1 MVLSYRVLR
10 PIQSTFI
17 NKSVYSRAATTL
29 TTKRISSILPTT
41 VPKFVRIVEVGPR
54 DGLQN
59 EKSLVP
65 AATKLALIDKLY
77 KAGLRSIEAG
87 AFVSPKWVPQMA
99 DTVEI
104 FKTLKDKQAA
114 NEYPGATFSALTP
127 NLQGLEKAISLGV
140 KEVAVFG
147 AASETFSK
155 TNINCSIEESL
166 DRFKIVCDAALAN
179 NIKVRGYVSCVLGCP
194 YEGEISP
201 DKVAYVAQRL
211 LDMGCYEISLGDT
224 IGTGAAGTTHKLLD
238 KVLETIPADKLAVH
252 FHDTYGQALSNIL
265 ISLNYGIA
273 VVDSSVS
280 GLGGCP
286 YAKGASGNV
295 ATEDVVYM
303 LNSMGIE
310 TGVNIDHLM
319 TAGKYIDQG
328 LTNRAS
334 QSKVHASLSHK
345 TPTAK

>member
-127 NLQGLEKAISLGV
+127 NLQGNVLMW
-140 KEVAVFG
+140 
-147 AASETFSK
+147 
-155 TNINCSIEESL
+155 
-166 DRFKIVCDAALAN
+166 
-179 NIKVRGYVSCVLGCP
+179 SCP
-194 YEGEISP
+194 
-201 DKVAYVAQRL
+201 
-211 LDMGCYEISLGDT
+211 
-224 IGTGAAGTTHKLLD
+224 
-238 KVLETIPADKLAVH
+238 
-252 FHDTYGQALSNIL
+252 TY
-265 ISLNYGIA
+265 
-273 VVDSSVS
+273 
-280 GLGGCP
+280 
-286 YAKGASGNV
+286 
-295 ATEDVVYM
+295 
-303 LNSMGIE
+303 
-310 TGVNIDHLM
+310 H
-319 TAGKYIDQG
+319 
-328 LTNRAS
+328 
-334 QSKVHASLSHK
+334 
-345 TPTAK
+345 